1 MEFRDAHPPPSVAE
15 RDENDTNWGRST
27 LTGNQKTLG
36 FDVKQLSGPFD
47 DFGDQQGDFAFTN
60 ERVADTDA

>member
-1 MEFRDAHPPPSVAE
+1 MEIRDAHSPPSVAE

-27 LTGNQKTLG
+27 LATKTLV
-36 FDVKQLSGPFD
+36 FDVKQLSGPFG
-47 DFGDQQGDFAFTN
+47 DFGDQQGDFAFTS